1 MTIHQEKKI
10 QNFLVFLSLF
20 SSFSFHFVNR
30 CDISFSAL
38 FSGYQQIA
46 IPPPPPPAHHSR
58 HAAAVLAPPAA
69 HPLPAHMQ
77 PTAAAAAAA
86 AAAMFTSP
94 AAVAATPYG
103 YAPLS
108 PGKTRYLY

>member
-1 MTIHQEKKI
+1 
-10 QNFLVFLSLF
+10 
-20 SSFSFHFVNR
+20 
-30 CDISFSAL
+30 
-38 FSGYQQIA
+38 
-46 IPPPPPPAHHSR
+46 
-58 HAAAVLAPPAA
+58 LAPPAA